1 MAYQL
6 MGHTA
11 VNGEPTGNRAV
22 LQHTLVT
29 ALNDTGDELIGGA
42 IANLA
47 LGLVASP
54 AGALNLTQQGLGGRA
69 ILDVG
74 LLKNNL
80 YCHYSSPP
88 FSVSNCPA

>member
-6 MGHTA
+6 MGHAA
-11 VNGEPTGNRAV
+11 VNGKPTGNRAV
-22 LQHTLVT
+22 LKHTLV
-29 ALNDTGDELIGGA
+29 AAVDNAGDELIGGS
-42 IANLA
+42 IANLT

-54 AGALNLTQQGLGGRA
+54 AGTFNLTQQGLSGRA
-69 ILDVG
+69 ILNVG

>member
-1 MAYQL
+1 MAYQFV
-6 MGHTA
+6 GYAA
-11 VNGEPTGNRAV
+11 VNSKPTGNRAV
-22 LQHTLVT
+22 LQHALVT
-29 ALNDTGDELIGGA
+29 AVDNAGDELIGSSV
-42 IANLA
+42 ANLA
-47 LGLVASP
+47 LRLVASP
-54 AGALNLTQQGLGGRA
+54 AGTFNLTQQGLGRRA

>member
-6 MGHTA
+6 VGYAA
-11 VNGEPTGNRAV
+11 VNGEPAGNRAV
-22 LQHTLVT
+22 FQHAFVA
-29 ALNDTGDELIGGA
+29 ALNDAGDELMGSSV
-42 IANLA
+42 ANLA
-47 LGLVASP
+47 LGLITSP
-54 AGALNLTQQGLGGRA
+54 AGAFNLTQQGLSRRT

-80 YCHYSSPP
+80 YRHYSSPP

>member
-6 MGHTA
+6 MGHAA
-11 VNGEPTGNRAV
+11 VNGKPTGNRAV
-22 LQHTLVT
+22 FQHTLVT
-29 ALNDTGDELIGGA
+29 AVDDAGDELIGGPV
-42 IANLA
+42 ANLA

-54 AGALNLTQQGLGGRA
+54 AGAFNLTQQGLSGRT

>member
-6 MGHTA
+6 MGHAA
-11 VNGEPTGNRAV
+11 VNSKPAGNRAV
-22 LQHTLVT
+22 LQHALV
-29 ALNDTGDELIGGA
+29 AAVDDAGDELVGGS

-47 LGLVASP
+47 LGLVTSP
-54 AGALNLTQQGLGGRA
+54 ASTFNLTQQSLSGRA
-69 ILDVG
+69 ILDMG

>member
-1 MAYQL
+1 MAHQF
-6 MGHTA
+6 MGHAT
-11 VNGEPTGNRAV
+11 VNGKPTGNRAV
-22 LQHTLVT
+22 LQH
-29 ALNDTGDELIGGA
+29 ALMAAMNDAGDELIGGSVT
-42 IANLA
+42 NLA
-47 LGLVASP
+47 LGFVASP
-54 AGALNLTQQGLGGRA
+54 AGTFNLTQQGLSGRT